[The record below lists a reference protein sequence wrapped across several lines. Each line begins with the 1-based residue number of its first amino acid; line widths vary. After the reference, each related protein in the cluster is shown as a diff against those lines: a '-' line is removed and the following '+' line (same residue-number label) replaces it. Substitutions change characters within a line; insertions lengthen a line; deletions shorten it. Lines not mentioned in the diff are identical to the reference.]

1 MWYKLMVGSSRLLT
15 SNSTSLDD
23 FLGFMIYELV
33 CHSITTM
40 LPKAYPVSS
49 SLFTKAIKYVFFSI
63 FDTRNGFPISELV
76 GNHIYSFFLSR
87 LGSAVIIGCTRWII
101 FLGHWHKWVVQRMA
115 DLLPNTQPPAP
126 ALGML
131 VNNSETETPSTFTRL
146 STTDGKCYDSS
157 NRGGKKSVS
166 QKIMDNVS
174 HTPM

>member
-1 MWYKLMVGSSRLLT
+1 MACPLNFCCLQSSVLFRL
-15 SNSTSLDD
+15 
-23 FLGFMIYELV
+23 FLYPLIVLYQYIGTN
-33 CHSITTM
+33 CHFSDC
-40 LPKAYPVSS
+40 K
-49 SLFTKAIKYVFFSI
+49 KAIKYLFFSI

-87 LGSAVIIGCTRWII
+87 LGSAVIIDCTQWII

-131 VNNSETETPSTFTRL
+131 VNNSETETPSTLTRL

-157 NRGGKKSVS
+157 NRGGGEKVFHRKSW
-166 QKIMDNVS
+166 ITS
-174 HTPM
+174 HIHQCNEFACS